1 MVEFERYRSDNYE
14 LNRVQDKVE
23 DFARGVQLGGI
34 VNGRLVENV
43 ELIANQTNMVYHGLG
58 RRYKGYIVVSINEK
72 VVVQVV
78 DADNLS
84 PEKYIPL
91 TVVTYPATASLW
103 VF

>member
-1 MVEFERYRSDNYE
+1 MVEYEKYRSDDYE
-14 LNRVQDKVE
+14 LNRVQDKIDE
-23 DFARGVQLGGI
+23 FARAVQTGGI
-34 VNGRLVENV
+34 VDGRLVENV
-43 ELIANQTNMVYHGLG
+43 DLIANQTNMVYHGLG

-72 VVVQVV
+72 VTVQVV